1 MVEQAAQHVA
11 DLEIALNDFDPK
23 VRAGALAE
31 LAALVQRDAV
41 PLEPERPIANMHC
54 HTFFSFNAYGYSPSA
69 LVWLA
74 KKRGFRLIGI
84 VDFDVLDA
92 VDEFLNACELLSVR
106 GSAGIETRI
115 VIPEFATREFNS
127 PGEPGVAYHMGI
139 GFTSSTP
146 PAPASVILADLRQR
160 VANRNRGVIERV
172 NRHLDPVKLDY
183 ETDVL
188 PLTPGGNPTERH
200 IVMAFIHAAERTVTK
215 PVEFWA
221 EKLKLPVDE
230 VARTITDAAR
240 FQNLVRMKLMKQG
253 GIGYVQPRP
262 ESFPS
267 LDDVHKL
274 IRACGALPCFAW
286 LDGMSAGEQAIDE
299 LLGLMISKGV
309 VALNIIP
316 DRNWNLSDPAVKRVK
331 LQKLYDI
338 VNLAQDQA
346 LPLNI
351 GTEMNSFGNKLIDD
365 FDAPEL
371 APVRQ
376 AFIDGAHFIYGH
388 TVLQRTYG
396 LGYQSEWAT
405 AHLPTRQARNA
416 FYMKVGYQVAPRKA
430 RVALDAAMSPDEIL
444 RKIAQ
449 EK

>member
-1 MVEQAAQHVA
+1 VVEQAAQHIT
-11 DLEIALNDFDPK
+11 DLEMALNSFDPK
-23 VRAGALAE
+23 VRAAALAE
-31 LAALVQRDAV
+31 LATLVQRDVV
-41 PLEPERPIANMHC
+41 PLASERPIANMHC
-54 HTFFSFNAYGYSPSA
+54 HTFFSFNAYGYSPSSLA
-69 LVWLA
+69 WLA
-74 KKRGFRLIGI
+74 KRRGFKLIGI
-84 VDFDVLDA
+84 VDFDVLDG
-92 VDEFLNACELLSVR
+92 VDEFLDACELLGVR

-115 VIPEFATREFNS
+115 VIPEFATREINS
-127 PGEPGVAYHMGI
+127 PGEPSIAYHIGI
-139 GFTSSTP
+139 GFTSGAP
-146 PAPASVILADLRQR
+146 PQPASPILVDLRQR

-183 ETDVL
+183 AMDVL

-200 IVMAFIHAAERTVTK
+200 IVMAYIHVAECVVRK

-221 EKLKLPVDE
+221 DKLRMPIDE
-230 VARTITDAAR
+230 VAKTITDPAR

-274 IRACGALPCFAW
+274 ILACGALPCIAW
-286 LDGMSAGEQAIDE
+286 LDGTSAGEQAIGE
-299 LLGLMISKGV
+299 LLGLLTSKGV

-316 DRNWNLSDPAVKRVK
+316 DRNWNLSDPEVKRVK
-331 LQKLYDI
+331 LQKMYDI
-338 VNLAQDQA
+338 VKLAQDQA

-388 TVLQRTYG
+388 TILQRAYG
-396 LGYQSEWAT
+396 LGYQSEWAQ
-405 AHLPTRQARNA
+405 AHLPTRQARNE
-416 FYMKVGYQVAPRKA
+416 FYVKVGYQVTPGKA
-430 RVALDAAMSPDEIL
+430 RVALVAAMSPDEVL
-444 RKIAQ
+444 MKIAQ
-449 EK
+449 AK